1 MGLFSRNSGTDKS
14 LLWEISSRNIYFLVK
29 RTSEMR
35 QTEMNSMAVKGKV
48 QLEMK
53 NL

>member
-1 MGLFSRNSGTDKS
+1 
-14 LLWEISSRNIYFLVK
+14 
-29 RTSEMR
+29 
-35 QTEMNSMAVKGKV
+35 MNSMAVKGKV